1 MEKKE
6 QLLFLIES
14 EIRATQL
21 IGLFPEHDIDFFDV
35 YLADYSTLI
44 FELLGI
50 DLVFRSE
57 ELYSTYFSLVRR
69 GKTIDL
75 KNDKEALEHLTIQI
89 YTYLIKYRDLC
100 FVLKAPVS
108 VS

>member
-6 QLLFLIES
+6 HLLFLIES

-21 IGLFPEHDIDFFDV
+21 IELLPEYDIDFFDV

-44 FELLGI
+44 FELLDI
-50 DLVFRSE
+50 DSVHRTE
-57 ELYSTYFSLVRR
+57 ELYSTYFSLVRK
-69 GKTIDL
+69 GKPIDL
-75 KNDKEALEHLTIQI
+75 VNDKETLEQLTSQI

-100 FVLKAPVS
+100 SGLKTPVP
-108 VS
+108 VG

>member
-6 QLLFLIES
+6 HLLFLIES

-21 IGLFPEHDIDFFDV
+21 IELFPEYDIDFFDV
-35 YLADYSTLI
+35 YLADHSTLI
-44 FELLGI
+44 FELLDI
-50 DLVFRSE
+50 DSVHRTE
-57 ELYSTYFSLVRR
+57 ELYSTYFSLVRK

-75 KNDKEALEHLTIQI
+75 INDKETLEQLTSQI

-100 FVLKAPVS
+100 SGLKTAVS
-108 VS
+108 VG